1 MTIALEFGW
10 WVSDRFPPVATCN
23 RVSKDSDAADV
34 LSCILMD
41 TGGLSLDSTLE
52 WLSEGIALIDSVQRG
67 SLTSADW
74 DREDFGASI
83 GAEMTELYSLYVDT
97 YSETIDTNA
106 FRRAMVAWREFIS
119 TDPSEHVVLRVNV

>member
-1 MTIALEFGW
+1 MAIALEFGW
-10 WVSDRFPPVATCN
+10 WVSDGFPAMATCN
-23 RVSKDSDAADV
+23 RLSNDSDAVDV

-41 TGGLSLDSTLE
+41 TGGLPLDFTLE

-67 SLTSADW
+67 SLASAEW

-83 GAEMTELYSLYVDT
+83 SAKVTELSSLYVET

-106 FRRAMVAWREFIS
+106 FRRAIVAWREFIS